1 MHFGL
6 NDDQQSI
13 CTSVRRFLVR
23 SGELKAAEACYEEGT
38 GAAIWAGLST
48 ELGLGGLLVGEEFGG
63 MGLDLVTLSSVMEE
77 LGRVVA
83 PGPLLATAL
92 GAMALGEGP
101 KSAAAAAW
109 LPQIAEGS
117 VAAALAYEPDGRA
130 GLRWWLEEGR
140 IRLEGRAGQV
150 IEGAAAGL
158 LVVAAR
164 GDAGTLLVAL
174 TPDHEGVEVVNR
186 PTMDRTRN
194 LAMLEVNTSVTE
206 EAVIVGAEGGA
217 AALARVLQRGAILLA
232 AEALGGAQRCM
243 DISVEYAKVRVQF
256 GRPIGSFQSIAHK
269 CADMLVKVESA
280 RSAVLYAAWAADS
293 GGDDLLSV
301 SGLAKSY
308 AAEAYY
314 RVAGSM
320 IQVMGGIGFTWE
332 HEAHLHFKRA
342 RASQQLLG
350 STEHHRE
357 QLAAMLL
364 DEA

>member
-1 MHFGL
+1 
-6 NDDQQSI
+6 
-13 CTSVRRFLVR
+13 
-23 SGELKAAEACYEEGT
+23 
-38 GAAIWAGLST
+38 
-48 ELGLGGLLVGEEFGG
+48 
-63 MGLDLVTLSSVMEE
+63 
-77 LGRVVA
+77 
-83 PGPLLATAL
+83 
-92 GAMALGEGP
+92 
-101 KSAAAAAW
+101 
-109 LPQIAEGS
+109 
-117 VAAALAYEPDGRA
+117 
-130 GLRWWLEEGR
+130 
-140 IRLEGRAGQV
+140 
-150 IEGAAAGL
+150 
-158 LVVAAR
+158 
-164 GDAGTLLVAL
+164 
-174 TPDHEGVEVVNR
+174 
-186 PTMDRTRN
+186 MDRTRN

-243 DISVEYAKVRVQF
+243 DIAVEYAKVRVQF

-301 SGLAKSY
+301 SSLAKSY

>member
-23 SGELKAAEACYEEGT
+23 SGELKPAEQCYEEGT
-38 GAAIWAGLST
+38 GDQIWAGLAT
-48 ELGLGGLLVGEEFGG
+48 ELGLGGLLVGESFGG
-63 MGLDLVTLSSVMEE
+63 MGLDLVTLAAVMEE

-83 PGPLLATAL
+83 PGPFLATTL
-92 GAMALGEGP
+92 GAMALGEGAT
-101 KSAAAAAW
+101 SAAAATW

-140 IRLEGRAGQV
+140 IRIEGRAGQV
-150 IEGAAAGL
+150 IEGAAAGV
-158 LVVAAR
+158 LVMAAR
-164 GDAGTLLVAL
+164 GEAGTILVAL

-186 PTMDRTRN
+186 PTMDRSRN
-194 LAMLEVNTSVTE
+194 LAMLEVNTSVSE
-206 EAVIVGAEGGA
+206 EAVVVGASEGA
-217 AALARVLQRGAILLA
+217 AALARVLQRGAVLLA

-269 CADMLVKVESA
+269 CSDMLVKVESA
-280 RSAVLYAAWAADS
+280 RSAVLYAAWAADT
-293 GGDDLLSV
+293 GGDDLASV
-301 SGLAKSY
+301 ASIAKAYSGD
-308 AAEAYY
+308 AYY

-350 STEHHRE
+350 SSEQHRE
-357 QLAAMLL
+357 QIAALLL

>member
-1 MHFGL
+1 
-6 NDDQQSI
+6 
-13 CTSVRRFLVR
+13 
-23 SGELKAAEACYEEGT
+23 
-38 GAAIWAGLST
+38 
-48 ELGLGGLLVGEEFGG
+48 
-63 MGLDLVTLSSVMEE
+63 
-77 LGRVVA
+77 
-83 PGPLLATAL
+83 
-92 GAMALGEGP
+92 MALGEGP

-109 LPQIAEGS
+109 LPQLAEGS

-164 GDAGTLLVAL
+164 GEAGTLLVAL

-243 DISVEYAKVRVQF
+243 DIAVEYAKVRVQF

-301 SGLAKSY
+301 SSLAKSY